1 MRPPDRLRRP
11 SWRVLIGGAI
21 LVLVVFALDEY
32 GGLAE
37 RLLGGAERSVARH
50 SEFAIEATAALLVTG
65 LAAGIYRRLSTRER
79 TLSELLTVCA
89 WCRRVAVDGRWVTIE
104 EFLNSDEEGRTTV
117 SLCAA
122 CYERVHARRGT
133 AAS

>member
-1 MRPPDRLRRP
+1 M
-11 SWRVLIGGAI
+11 
-21 LVLVVFALDEY
+21 LVVLALDEY

-50 SEFAIEATAALLVTG
+50 SEFAIEAGAALLVTV
-65 LAAGIYRRLSTRER
+65 LAAIIYRRLSTRER

-104 EFLNSDEEGRTTV
+104 EFLNSQEGGHTTV

-122 CYERVHARRGT
+122 CYERVHAKAGVS
-133 AAS
+133 AN